1 MKLKWYHYVAIFFA
15 GVFLA
20 NAIPHFI
27 HGISG
32 QQFPTPFANPPGK
45 GMSSATLNVIW
56 GLANML
62 VGYLLL
68 RVGKLT
74 SKNKLGLVV
83 FFVAVICVSVA
94 LSITFQ

>member
-1 MKLKWYHYVAIFFA
+1 MKLKWYHYVAVFFTGIFF
-15 GVFLA
+15 V

-27 HGISG
+27 HGVSG

-56 GLANML
+56 GIANML
-62 VGYLLL
+62 LGYFLLQ
-68 RVGKLT
+68 VSKLK
-74 SKNKLGLVV
+74 SENKLGLII
-83 FFVAVICVSVA
+83 FFVAVACASVA

>member
-15 GVFLA
+15 GVFLT

-45 GMSSATLNVIW
+45 GLSSATLNVIW
-56 GLANML
+56 GLANMA
-62 VGYLLL
+62 VGYFLLQ
-68 RVGKLT
+68 VSKVT
-74 SKNKLGLVV
+74 SKNKLGLII
-83 FFVAVICVSVA
+83 FFVAVVGVSVA

>member
-1 MKLKWYHYVAIFFA
+1 MKLKWYHYVAVFFA
-15 GVFLA
+15 GVFLV

-27 HGISG
+27 HGVSG

-56 GLANML
+56 SLANVL
-62 VGYLLL
+62 IGYVLL
-68 RVGKLT
+68 RVSKLT
-74 SKNKLGLVV
+74 SENKLGLIV
-83 FFVAVICVSVA
+83 FFMAVVCVSVA

>member
-15 GVFLA
+15 GVFWA

-62 VGYLLL
+62 IGYLLL
-68 RVGKLT
+68 RAGKLT
-74 SKNKLGLVV
+74 SKNKLGLIV
-83 FFVAVICVSVA
+83 FFVAVICVSIA

>member
-1 MKLKWYHYVAIFFA
+1 MKLRWYHYVSIFFA

-74 SKNKLGLVV
+74 SKNKLGLIV
-83 FFVAVICVSVA
+83 FFVAVVCVSVA